1 MRGTAKGVIA
11 HRVTARNR
19 EMGNRGPVSLA
30 ELVDR
35 SVGIANEIIDVL
47 ESDPAV
53 RSRPSIKAAT
63 DRARELRD
71 TLVNRPVGR
80 R

>member
-1 MRGTAKGVIA
+1 
-11 HRVTARNR
+11 
-19 EMGNRGPVSLA
+19 MGQRGPVSLA

-35 SVGIANEIIDVL
+35 SVGIAGEIIDLL

-53 RSRPSIKAAT
+53 RSRPAIKAAI
-63 DRARELRD
+63 DQAKLLRD
-71 TLVNRPVGR
+71 TLASRPIGR

>member
-1 MRGTAKGVIA
+1 
-11 HRVTARNR
+11 
-19 EMGNRGPVSLA
+19 MGQRGPVSLA

-35 SVGIANEIIDVL
+35 AVGMAGGIIDLL

-53 RSRPSIKAAT
+53 RSSPAIKAAI
-63 DRARELRD
+63 DRARELRA

>member
-1 MRGTAKGVIA
+1 
-11 HRVTARNR
+11 
-19 EMGNRGPVSLA
+19 MGNRGPVSLA

-53 RSRPSIKAAT
+53 TRPSIKAAT

>member
-1 MRGTAKGVIA
+1 M
-11 HRVTARNR
+11 
-19 EMGNRGPVSLA
+19 SLA

>member
-1 MRGTAKGVIA
+1 
-11 HRVTARNR
+11 
-19 EMGNRGPVSLA
+19 MGQRGPVSLA

-35 SVGIANEIIDVL
+35 AVGMAGGIIDLL

-53 RSRPSIKAAT
+53 RSSPAIKAAI
-63 DRARELRD
+63 DQAKLLQH
-71 TLVNRPVGR
+71 TLASRPIGR

>member
-1 MRGTAKGVIA
+1 
-11 HRVTARNR
+11 
-19 EMGNRGPVSLA
+19 MGQRGPVSLA

-35 SVGIANEIIDVL
+35 SVGIANEIIDLL

-71 TLVNRPVGR
+71 YAGKPPGR
-80 R
+80 AALSLPR